1 MDETGTPAEQSPGII
16 RDWTQGSILRNLVSL
31 SWPMIVA
38 NSLNVLGPTV
48 DMIWVGRLGAAD
60 IAAVGIA
67 GMVVML
73 ANALLMGLFTG
84 LRSMIARYV
93 GARDPEGAIHVARQA
108 LIISTIVSI
117 LMAIIGIFVAEPM
130 LKILGL
136 DSELVILGA
145 PYLRI
150 QFIGMVAMSF
160 RMMSDGTMQAS
171 GDTVTPMKL
180 AVIFRALH
188 LGLCPLLVF
197 GVWIFPQMGINGAAI
212 TNVFSQSLGTV
223 LGMSILVSGKSRL
236 RLTFQG
242 FRVDPHAIWSI
253 IRIGV
258 PASVMSLQMQIGQ
271 LALMRVVVPFGTAA
285 VAAHTLGQRIDMV
298 VFMPLMG
305 LGISAGVLVGQN
317 LGALQPLRAEKNG
330 WVAVG
335 LAQGLMVVWALIL
348 FFWAEG
354 VVRIF
359 SSDPSLEAIAGNYLR
374 IAAVA
379 YLVTS
384 FYMILQQCIA
394 GAGDTLP
401 PMLISIVSIWI
412 LQIPLA
418 YFLTRL
424 DGLGVYGVRWAMV
437 TGSVCGAI
445 AYFVY
450 FRCGRWKRKR
460 V

>member
-1 MDETGTPAEQSPGII
+1 MDETLTPAGRSPASS

-48 DMIWVGRLGAAD
+48 DMIWVGRLGAED
-60 IAAVGIA
+60 IAAVGVA

-84 LRSMIARYV
+84 LRSMIARYI
-93 GARDPEGAIHVARQA
+93 GAHDPEGAIHVARQA
-108 LIISTIVSI
+108 LIISTATSV
-117 LMAIIGIFVAEPM
+117 LLAIIGIFMAESM
-130 LKILGL
+130 LKLLGL
-136 DSELVILGA
+136 DSELIILGA

-171 GDTVTPMKL
+171 GDTLTPMKL

-197 GVWIFPQMGINGAAI
+197 GIWIFPQMGINGAAI
-212 TNVFSQSLGTV
+212 TNVFSQSLGTL
-223 LGMSILVSGKSRL
+223 LGMSILITGRSRL
-236 RLTFQG
+236 RLTFRG
-242 FRVDPHAIWSI
+242 FRVDLATIWRI

-285 VAAHTLGQRIDMV
+285 VAAHTLGQRVDMV

-305 LGISAGVLVGQN
+305 LGMSAGVLVGQN
-317 LGALQPLRAEKNG
+317 LGAHQPQRAEKNG
-330 WVAVG
+330 WVAVA
-335 LAQGLMVVWALIL
+335 LAQGLMVVWALIF
-348 FFWAEG
+348 FFWSEG

-359 SSDPSLEAIAGNYLR
+359 SSDTSLDVIASNYLR

-384 FYMILQQCIA
+384 FYMVLQQCIA
-394 GAGDTLP
+394 GAGDTLS
-401 PMLISIVSIWI
+401 PMIISIISIWA

-437 TGSVCGAI
+437 TGSICGAM
-445 AYFVY
+445 AYFIY
-450 FRCGRWKRKR
+450 FRLGRWKLKR